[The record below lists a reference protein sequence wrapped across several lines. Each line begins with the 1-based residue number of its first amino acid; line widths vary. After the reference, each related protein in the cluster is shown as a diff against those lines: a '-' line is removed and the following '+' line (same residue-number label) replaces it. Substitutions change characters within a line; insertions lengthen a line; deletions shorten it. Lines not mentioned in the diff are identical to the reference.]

1 MPRPS
6 KAKITLSYFY
16 SLYEINYS
24 CLKYEFLKKL
34 FYYVC
39 TFASWPSPVI
49 TFWWVFM
56 TIMCSNDELSSTLS
70 WVCCLLKNS
79 ELFILFAINSQILLK
94 NFVISTF
101 SKQSTQLIVQLN
113 SLLRQMIDSHQCPI
127 QIPNTKLLFFG
138 CSSY

>member
-1 MPRPS
+1 MPHPS
-6 KAKITLSYFY
+6 KAKITLSYFH

-24 CLKYEFLKKL
+24 CLKCEFLKKL

-94 NFVISTF
+94 ISVIPILLTF
-101 SKQSTQLIVQLN
+101 IYLVALKLLVNYQLN
-113 SLLRQMIDSHQCPI
+113 SSLRYIIVTQEW
-127 QIPNTKLLFFG
+127 L
-138 CSSY
+138 